1 MCVTFRCFG
10 VKSSVFFFAFCFAK
24 CGSGRKDEEHAK
36 GEMHSGMSA
45 GVGVGIGG
53 ARKEVKAVRR
63 FCLRKSYRFGGGAL
77 GQAPPLALLCVSQE
91 ESGV

>member
-1 MCVTFRCFG
+1 MCVLPLG
-10 VKSSVFFFAFCFAK
+10 VLGSNPVFVFFFFFSK

-36 GEMHSGMSA
+36 GEMHSGISA

-53 ARKEVKAVRR
+53 VRKEVKAVRR

-77 GQAPPLALLCVSQE
+77 GQAPP
-91 ESGV
+91 